1 MSRNKQGA
9 WTGGSTRHFSPRKPH
24 RKGSTRRSSVI
35 SLPTDPGPVSHD
47 TKHIADHCLR
57 AFSAGSVSPI
67 ALVLSNPDLDLFEG
81 RGS

>member
-24 RKGSTRRSSVI
+24 RSKKHSPNNILAQDS
-35 SLPTDPGPVSHD
+35 GPVPNDSSH
-47 TKHIADHCLR
+47 IREHCLR

-67 ALVLSNPDLDLFEG
+67 ALVLSNPDLDLFKG
-81 RGS
+81 RRS